1 MGEPESPVVLN
12 LPKAIEIKLPHETLK
27 FGVPEEE
34 GSDFC
39 LHEMGIKDVNVA
51 LGGVPGDDVR
61 VGRELN
67 FK

>member
-1 MGEPESPVVLN
+1 MGESEPPVILN

-27 FGVPEEE
+27 IWVPEEE

-39 LHEMGIKDVNVA
+39 LHEMGIEDVNVT

-61 VGRELN
+61 VGR
-67 FK
+67 